1 MIPLY
6 SPAGTAVAFADD
18 ACHLLYHPDGRVAAW
33 LDDGLLYTPQGRYL
47 GWVHHGWILD
57 RSGRAALFAENAA
70 GKPTRPAV
78 SAPPPGFWP
87 RPGQVPRRLT
97 RRGNRPARRGRV
109 AEWSEYAGANYFK
122 Q

>member
-18 ACHLLYHPDGRVAAW
+18 ACRLLYFPDGRLAAW
-33 LDDGLLYTPQGRYL
+33 LDDGLLYAPSGRYL

-57 RSGRAALFAENAA
+57 RTGRAALFADNAA
-70 GKPTRPAV
+70 GKPARPAV
-78 SAPPPGFWP
+78 TPPPPALWP
-87 RPGQVPRRLT
+87 RPGQCPRRQPT
-97 RRGNRPARRGRV
+97 RSTRPARRGRI
-109 AEWSEYAGANYFK
+109 AEWSTHAGKAYFD